1 MLVFTFCFFFKIK
14 CILGGMFLFLLQ
26 EAAREHSSALEVEVE
41 LGGVLGQLQEIA
53 RRRTE
58 IDEKAATSS
67 PRWTP

>member
-1 MLVFTFCFFFKIK
+1 
-14 CILGGMFLFLLQ
+14 MFLFLLQ

-58 IDEKAATSS
+58 IDEKAARFQSQMDPLS
-67 PRWTP
+67 ASQHLPR